1 MTQTSVEGIQENAI
15 KMLQDH
21 HTVTISTTDEK
32 SVWSATV
39 FYVSDENLNLF
50 FLSSA
55 KSRHIQHIQKNRH
68 VSATIYKDQKDW
80 EKIKGIQ
87 MSGMVIELEGTE
99 RKLAIDMYL
108 KKYQFLDRA
117 INNPLN
123 DDEEKIGSQFASIPF
138 FKLKPSFIRIIDNQV
153 SFGHKEEIKEIE
165 GSWELF

>member
-1 MTQTSVEGIQENAI
+1 
-15 KMLQDH
+15 
-21 HTVTISTTDEK
+21 
-32 SVWSATV
+32 
-39 FYVSDENLNLF
+39 
-50 FLSSA
+50 
-55 KSRHIQHIQKNRH
+55 
-68 VSATIYKDQKDW
+68 
-80 EKIKGIQ
+80 
-87 MSGMVIELEGTE
+87 
-99 RKLAIDMYL
+99 MYL